1 MDHVNVNYS
10 QTLLT
15 EEETFRGLP
24 PDRTPPLN
32 FLILIDHEELPR
44 GTLLR
49 HIDFSPLVKLT
60 PFEKEKR
67 SKLTSKMLSILPS
80 DTPDMEEVKIA
91 GDSKVTFDDEAN
103 SPRIWGASRKQNR
116 AHTNSRTRSHS
127 ISKKGTP
134 GSPLRS
140 ILKSG
145 AKSKYR
151 NEFST
156 QNSSEFTRN
165 FSTQNSGISKSGPR
179 MSLFQRFNEVAR
191 NDKMGGSGDVSLEPS
206 FSPIVF
212 SCNSD
217 AALDYQPRK
226 RSSGRNSQNK
236 YPSRGKRKSAI

>member
-1 MDHVNVNYS
+1 MNYS

-32 FLILIDHEELPR
+32 FLILIEHEELPR
-44 GTLLR
+44 GTVLR

-67 SKLTSKMLSILPS
+67 SKMASKMLSILPS
-80 DTPDMEEVKIA
+80 DLPDNEEVKLA
-91 GDSKVTFDDEAN
+91 GDSRVTFDDEAN

-116 AHTNSRTRSHS
+116 AHSHSRTRSQS
-127 ISKKGTP
+127 IGKKGP

-145 AKSKYR
+145 AKSKYKYD
-151 NEFST
+151 FST

-165 FSTQNSGISKSGPR
+165 FSTQNSGVSKSGPR
-179 MSLFQRFNEVAR
+179 MSLFQRFNEAR
-191 NDKMGGSGDVSLEPS
+191 NDKLGGSGEVTLEPS
-206 FSPIVF
+206 FTPIVF

-226 RSSGRNSQNK
+226 RSSGRNSQN
-236 YPSRGKRKSAI
+236 PNRGKRKSAI

>member
-1 MDHVNVNYS
+1 MNQS
-10 QTLLT
+10 QTLVT

-32 FLILIDHEELPR
+32 FQILIDHEELPR

-67 SKLTSKMLSILPS
+67 SKMASKMLSILPS
-80 DTPDMEEVKIA
+80 DIPDMEEVKLA

-116 AHTNSRTRSHS
+116 AHSNSRTRSQS
-127 ISKKGTP
+127 IGKKGTP

-145 AKSKYR
+145 VKSKYR
-151 NEFST
+151 NEYST

-165 FSTQNSGISKSGPR
+165 FSTQNSGVSKGGPR
-179 MSLFQRFNEVAR
+179 MSLFQRFNEAR
-191 NDKMGGSGDVSLEPS
+191 NDKVGGSGDVSLEPS

-226 RSSGRNSQNK
+226 RSSGRNNQNK
-236 YPSRGKRKSAI
+236 QVNRGKRKSAIG